1 MIIKS
6 SEDGVQRTLYNKIGG
21 LFRIEISRSLIFKD
35 IIIDSLDSI
44 LTDNYEYYDSTGTK
58 Q

>member
-6 SEDGVQRTLYNKIGG
+6 SEEGVQRTLYNKIGG
-21 LFRIEISRSLIFKD
+21 FLRIQISRSLIFKD

-44 LTDNYEYYDSTGTK
+44 LSDNYEYYDSTGTK